1 VFQPRQQIKVNH
13 TIARLDQRTI
23 YELSFGRMMR
33 DRTLE
38 LELALLPDLKRK
50 RRIGGSRRR
59 G

>member
-1 VFQPRQQIKVNH
+1 
-13 TIARLDQRTI
+13 
-23 YELSFGRMMR
+23 MMR

-38 LELALLPDLKRK
+38 LGLGLLPDLKRK